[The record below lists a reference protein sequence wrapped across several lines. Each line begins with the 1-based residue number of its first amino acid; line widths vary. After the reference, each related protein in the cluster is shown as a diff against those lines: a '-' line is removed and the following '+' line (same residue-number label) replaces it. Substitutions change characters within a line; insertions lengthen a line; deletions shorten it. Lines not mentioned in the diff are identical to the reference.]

1 MPQLNSSKS
10 GHKSNVISHNKEWN
24 KAEVRSNHTNDTLLY
39 MLQMYM
45 CYIIIASLILIQ
57 K

>member
-1 MPQLNSSKS
+1 M
-10 GHKSNVISHNKEWN
+10 SNAHNKEWN
-24 KAEVRSNHTNDTLLY
+24 GVEVRGNHTNDTLLH
-39 MLQMYM
+39 MLHMYM